1 MPSLPHVMSPEQ
13 RKMHGSVPGR
23 RLPGRRGTSVN
34 MNTNEVLANIGL
46 ELRVTRKV
54 NIST

>member
-1 MPSLPHVMSPEQ
+1 
-13 RKMHGSVPGR
+13 MHGSVPVDVYRG
-23 RLPGRRGTSVN
+23 GAGTSVN

-46 ELRVTRKV
+46 ELMGHQKV